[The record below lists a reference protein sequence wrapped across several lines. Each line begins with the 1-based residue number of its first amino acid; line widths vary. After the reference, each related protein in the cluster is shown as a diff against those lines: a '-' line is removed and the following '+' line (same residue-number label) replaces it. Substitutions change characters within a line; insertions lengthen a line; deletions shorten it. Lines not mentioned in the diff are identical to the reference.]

1 MTPSSIIIEE
11 TATSEYDSLGSCSA
25 SDMNNQPGAGEF
37 VQFQASPLFF
47 SDCLMTLITK
57 RHSLVSKVMPEF
69 IFINFVSLELSDTEI
84 FRSLE
89 INIMPSLLA
98 FTSIGTLFDLHPGFS
113 SFLLGG
119 IPLLCGVTIPLRL
132 DLFYLPVFPK
142 HSSRTHEDMWGSNSD
157 TFSEISQITIV
168 SYLLSRRR
176 FLSMLCFWE
185 SSKIQ
190 NQPVSMSCRC
200 QKSL

>member
-1 MTPSSIIIEE
+1 MPIVSGQK
-11 TATSEYDSLGSCSA
+11 LLHLR
-25 SDMNNQPGAGEF
+25 
-37 VQFQASPLFF
+37 LFL
-47 SDCLMTLITK
+47 DLTL
-57 RHSLVSKVMPEF
+57 
-69 IFINFVSLELSDTEI
+69 
-84 FRSLE
+84 
-89 INIMPSLLA
+89 
-98 FTSIGTLFDLHPGFS
+98 GTLFDLYPGFG

-176 FLSMLCFWE
+176 FLSMLCF
-185 SSKIQ
+185 
-190 NQPVSMSCRC
+190 
-200 QKSL
+200 